1 MYITNRQSSVSSDVI
16 GNLRAELGTPSEAR
30 CITQILLISSINL
43 LPVKFLKYEDLLSET
58 FFVFKEIIEFINKL
72 TNNKSGFSREKAK
85 NAVNT
90 TSFENLKK
98 IEESNGF
105 SESIISREE
114 KKKIPFF
121 HLGPKNNWQKNCP
134 SILSMLFER

>member
-1 MYITNRQSSVSSDVI
+1 M
-16 GNLRAELGTPSEAR
+16 
-30 CITQILLISSINL
+30 
-43 LPVKFLKYEDLLSET
+43 PVKFLKYEDLLNET

-121 HLGPKNNWQKNCP
+121 HLVPKNNWQKNFDKKFVEKLNN
-134 SILSMLFER
+134 IFRENLIELGYK

>member
-1 MYITNRQSSVSSDVI
+1 M
-16 GNLRAELGTPSEAR
+16 AA
-30 CITQILLISSINL
+30 
-43 LPVKFLKYEDLLSET
+43 T
-58 FFVFKEIIEFINKL
+58 FFLFKEIIEFINKL
-72 TNNKSGFSREKAK
+72 INDKSGFSSEKAK

-98 IEESNGF
+98 IEETNGF

-121 HLGPKNNWQKNCP
+121 HLGPKNDWKKNFDQEFTEKLNN
-134 SILSMLFER
+134 IFEKNLKELNY